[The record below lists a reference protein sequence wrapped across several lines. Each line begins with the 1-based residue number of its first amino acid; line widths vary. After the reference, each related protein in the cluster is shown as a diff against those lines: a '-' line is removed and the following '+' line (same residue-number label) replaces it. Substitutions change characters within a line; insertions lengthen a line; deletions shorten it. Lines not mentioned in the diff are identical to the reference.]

1 MEMELLTQEDKKY
14 LQRICRYLAS
24 LGMERGEIDVD
35 VDSGYFDSDSV
46 DLNDIRN
53 FSNNYHADI
62 PQGLYPILQKIV
74 DHAVDFWDNHLDDV
88 DYSTFNIY
96 IECYYGSISSH
107 QTYTVTEANDSA
119 ETEWNEDEISEDE
132 NLKEAL
138 AALSAVSAGK
148 DEIEVTYEGSGDS
161 GYIDDTMS
169 NSEQVPSA
177 LQDWCYAALEN
188 LHGGWEINEG
198 SRGTFNFKLGPEKSV
213 TLNHTYYIRES
224 KSDTLWEEKF

>member
-1 MEMELLTQEDKKY
+1 MELLTQEDKKY

-35 VDSGYFDSDSV
+35 VDTGYFDSDTI
-46 DLNDIRN
+46 DLKQIRN

-74 DHAVDFWDNHLDDV
+74 DHAVDFWDNDLDNV
-88 DYSTFNIY
+88 DYSTFNIR
-96 IECYYGSISSH
+96 IDCEERSISSY
-107 QTYTVTEANDSA
+107 QAYTITEPDDTTG
-119 ETEWNEDEISEDE
+119 TEWNEDEISEDE
-132 NLKEAL
+132 TLKEVL
-138 AALSAVSAGK
+138 EALSEVSDGE

-169 NSEQVPSA
+169 NSA
-177 LQDWCYAALEN
+177 LIPDVVQNWCYSKLES

-198 SRGTFNFKLGPEKSV
+198 SRGEFYFKLGPEKSV
-213 TLNHTYYIRES
+213 TLNHTYYIQES
-224 KSDTLWEEKF
+224 KFDTLWEEKF